1 MLFKR
6 LHFKSSQLARSAYLR
21 SLLQDYS
28 NKYLLQLFPGD
39 IWQLALTFCILSY
52 ICNLCRK
59 YFKEKFTKFIVIFKL
74 TLLNWQR
81 EDIQLSLCVTGL
93 CWQDLLNNFQL
104 TRCPKKSY
112 TLFGFLIQ
120 INSKS
125 CIINIFHG
133 KLFSGTNCVD
143 LCA

>member
-1 MLFKR
+1 MLWP
-6 LHFKSSQLARSAYLR
+6 LGW
-21 SLLQDYS
+21 LLWLNILS
-28 NKYLLQLFPGD
+28 RYLLQLFPGD

-59 YFKEKFTKFIVIFKL
+59 YFKEKLSKFQKNL
-74 TLLNWQR
+74 TLNLVKKWN
-81 EDIQLSLCVTGL
+81 LSHFQTNTIKLAEGRHPTVTLCYKSV
-93 CWQDLLNNFQL
+93 LNNFQL

-125 CIINIFHG
+125 SIINIFHG
-133 KLFSGTNCVD
+133 KLFSGTNFVD